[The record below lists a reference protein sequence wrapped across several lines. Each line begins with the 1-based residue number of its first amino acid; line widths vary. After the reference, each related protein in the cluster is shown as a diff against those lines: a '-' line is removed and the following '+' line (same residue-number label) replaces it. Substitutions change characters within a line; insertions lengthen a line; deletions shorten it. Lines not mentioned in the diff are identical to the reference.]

1 MRTPSLSKHF
11 HASKNLR
18 IFFVKDC
25 KTGLRIV
32 VSKKNFRLAV
42 TRNKIKR
49 RVKEIFN
56 INNLFLYT
64 GSFVLIVY
72 KPFTKISYEEASVE
86 IVNAVKSS
94 IHNKV
99 KK

>member
-1 MRTPSLSKHF
+1 LRTTSLSKHF
-11 HASKNLR
+11 HSSKNLR
-18 IFFVKDC
+18 IFFVEDDKKD
-25 KTGLRIV
+25 LRIV
-32 VSKKNFRLAV
+32 LSKKNFKLAV

-49 RVKEIFN
+49 RVKEIFK
-56 INNLFLYT
+56 NNHLFVSK
-64 GSFVLIVY
+64 GSFVLVVH
-72 KPFTKISYEEASVE
+72 KPFAELSFKEASVE

>member
-11 HASKNLR
+11 HSSKNLR
-18 IFFVKDC
+18 IFFVEDG
-25 KTGLRIV
+25 KTDLRII
-32 VSKKNFRLAV
+32 VSKKNFKLAV
-42 TRNKIKR
+42 TRNKVKR
-49 RVKEIFN
+49 RVKEIFK
-56 INNLFLYT
+56 NNHLFFNR
-64 GSFVLIVY
+64 GSFVLVAY
-72 KPFTKISYEEASVE
+72 KPFAELSFKEASFE

>member
-1 MRTPSLSKHF
+1 
-11 HASKNLR
+11 
-18 IFFVKDC
+18 
-25 KTGLRIV
+25 
-32 VSKKNFRLAV
+32 VSKKNFFKLAV

-49 RVKEIFN
+49 RVKEIFK
-56 INNLFLYT
+56 NNHLFFNN
-64 GSFVLIVY
+64 GSFVFVAY
-72 KPFTKISYEEASVE
+72 KPFVELSFKEASVE

>member
-1 MRTPSLSKHF
+1 MRTSSLPKHF
-11 HASKNLR
+11 YSSKNLR
-18 IFFVKDC
+18 IFFVEGGRAD
-25 KTGLRIV
+25 LRIV

-49 RVKEIFN
+49 RVKEIFK
-56 INNLFLYT
+56 NNDLFLYT

-72 KPFTKISYEEASVE
+72 KPFTEISYEEASVE

-94 IHNKV
+94 VHIKV
-99 KK
+99 